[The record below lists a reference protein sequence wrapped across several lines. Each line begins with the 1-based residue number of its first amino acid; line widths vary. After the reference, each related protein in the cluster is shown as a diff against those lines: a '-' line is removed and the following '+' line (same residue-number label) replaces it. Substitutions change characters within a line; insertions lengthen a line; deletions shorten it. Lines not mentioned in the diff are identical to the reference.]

1 MQVRFPLYAKILSWF
16 LLNLL
21 FLGAIFYAF
30 IRVQFHIGLDS
41 LLLGRTGDRI
51 QAVGDIIAT
60 ELGNAPVNQWDDVLQ
75 RFSSAYKVTLLL
87 FRPDGSQA
95 AGQRIQLPPEVTP
108 RVGDRRGGPPDF
120 GGRGPRGGR
129 GMSRPPDFPSPVPP
143 SAPRFTVRTED
154 PTRYWVGVRIFVP
167 GAERQRSGPMTLV
180 AVSHSLWGGGL
191 FLDLTPW
198 LAVGA
203 GVVFLS
209 VLFWF
214 PLVRGVTRSISQVT
228 KATERIAEGRFDAR
242 VDARRGDELGR
253 LGQAIN
259 QMASRL
265 DGLVTGQK
273 RFLGDIAHELC
284 SPLARMQVALG
295 ILEQRANKSQE
306 AYVNDVHTEAQH
318 MSDLVHELL
327 SFSKASLKAGAI
339 TLQPVNLLEIVS
351 QAVHRE
357 AGVEDEINIEVAED
371 ILVLAHRELLL
382 RSLANLVRNA
392 VRYAGNHG
400 PITISAIQA
409 GGLVVITV
417 ADCGPGVPEETLARL
432 FDPFYRPEPSRSAET
447 GGVGLGLAIVKTC
460 VESCQGTVACRS
472 RSPSGLEVTIRLK
485 AASDAD
491 KLSLSKT
498 PNVQ

>member
-1 MQVRFPLYAKILSWF
+1 MPVRFPLYAKILLWF

-21 FLGAIFYAF
+21 FLGAVFYAF
-30 IRVQFHIGLDS
+30 IGLQFHIGLDS

-60 ELGNAPVNQWDDVLQ
+60 ELGNAPVNQWNDVLQ
-75 RFSSAYKVTLLL
+75 RFGSAYKVTLLL

-95 AGQRIQLPPEVTP
+95 AGQGIQLPPEVMP
-108 RVGDRRGGPPDF
+108 RLGGRRGEPPYF
-120 GGRGPRGGR
+120 GERGPRGDR
-129 GMSRPPDFPSPVPP
+129 GMSPPPDFATPVPP
-143 SAPRFTVRTED
+143 PEPRFTVRTED
-154 PTRYWVGVRIFVP
+154 PTCYWVGVRIFLP
-167 GAERQRSGPMTLV
+167 GAERERSGPMTLV
-180 AVSHSLWGGGL
+180 AASHSLWEGGL
-191 FLDLTPW
+191 FFDWTPW
-198 LAVGA
+198 VAVGA

-228 KATERIAEGRFDAR
+228 KATEQIAEGRFDAR
-242 VDARRGDELGR
+242 VDTSRGDELGR

-259 QMASRL
+259 QMALRL
-265 DGLVTGQK
+265 DSLVTGQK

-306 AYVNDVHTEAQH
+306 AYVDDVHAEVQH

-327 SFSKASLKAGAI
+327 SFSKATLKAGAI
-339 TLQPVNLLEIVS
+339 TLQPVNLLEIVA
-351 QAVHRE
+351 QAVRRE
-357 AGVEDEINIEVAED
+357 TGGEDKIKIQVAANIF
-371 ILVLAHRELLL
+371 VLAHRELLL

-392 VRYAGNHG
+392 VRYAGNNG

-409 GGLVVITV
+409 GGLVAISV
-417 ADCGPGVPEETLARL
+417 ADCGPGVPEGTLARL

-460 VESCQGTVACRS
+460 VESCQGTVVCRNH
-472 RSPSGLEVTIRLK
+472 SPSGLEVTIRLK

-491 KLSLSKT
+491 KSSLSKT
-498 PNVQ
+498 PDVL